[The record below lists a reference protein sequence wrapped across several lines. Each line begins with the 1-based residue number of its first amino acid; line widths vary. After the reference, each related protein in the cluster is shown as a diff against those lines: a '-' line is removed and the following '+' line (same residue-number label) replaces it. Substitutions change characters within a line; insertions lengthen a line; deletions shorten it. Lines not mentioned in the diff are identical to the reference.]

1 MNNKIKLYVS
11 KEENISEDLLYAD
24 NSTLISYFI
33 TAEDCSVETENC
45 ELKLLEDLLK
55 EKYQAIR
62 KQVCDEIRNLAH
74 NYFGLIICD
83 NCGNPID
90 DDCYISSSELCEIL
104 EKVEKGDI

>member
-33 TAEDCSVETENC
+33 TAEDCNVETENC

-62 KQVCDEIRNLAH
+62 KQVCDEIRNLAM
-74 NYFGLIICD
+74 NYITSIINE
-83 NCGNPID
+83 NCQILKRTD
-90 DDCYISSSELCEIL
+90 TYISSNDLFKIL
-104 EKVEKGDI
+104 EKVEKVEE